1 MTQFVLRFY
10 YFLEDDNESLKNL
23 AGIFT
28 RNGLITS
35 TGNNP
40 LIIKK
45 SEGFQY
51 NLDYPQGKLRILAVG
66 TSQDNDYWQSALNHL
81 RSWENEDPL
90 VGSDIM
96 GSLTILGGTDSW
108 EEMAEKA
115 CEKNPGEIGKIF
127 KLKNGEMSCLKND
140 RSKGEAI
147 YLCRLDNINSVDVSF
162 LLRRMPSFY
171 AGVLRLQALDFLLN
185 DRLLSIHRE
194 KDEMQQ
200 DLISILHAKLVM
212 NQSALIEAEELED
225 EIRRLATAYGKLVGD
240 QNMVA
245 DGLKQLEIT
254 LLVMKRQINAD
265 SVLLQPADVFNQLTE
280 PYQQR
285 REDLHNMMNELN
297 EAQEDYRAA
306 MDVVQ
311 SKIEVMNSRTNIAT
325 QEQIKGLLEVNTEM
339 QKQGLV
345 YQYAAGL
352 IEFIVL
358 AYYSHTLW
366 SHLQHAAYTVIPT
379 WIQFVTVII
388 FSGNIVWATH
398 LIAEY
403 RQGEHHVRKKLLT
416 ALVLFLLLFGFVIVG
431 SVLAGNH
438 AAGH

>member
-1 MTQFVLRFY
+1 
-10 YFLEDDNESLKNL
+10 
-23 AGIFT
+23 
-28 RNGLITS
+28 
-35 TGNNP
+35 
-40 LIIKK
+40 
-45 SEGFQY
+45 
-51 NLDYPQGKLRILAVG
+51 
-66 TSQDNDYWQSALNHL
+66 
-81 RSWENEDPL
+81 
-90 VGSDIM
+90 
-96 GSLTILGGTDSW
+96 
-108 EEMAEKA
+108 
-115 CEKNPGEIGKIF
+115 
-127 KLKNGEMSCLKND
+127 
-140 RSKGEAI
+140 
-147 YLCRLDNINSVDVSF
+147 
-162 LLRRMPSFY
+162 
-171 AGVLRLQALDFLLN
+171 
-185 DRLLSIHRE
+185 
-194 KDEMQQ
+194 MQQ

-366 SHLQHAAYTVIPT
+366 SHLQHTAYTVIPT